1 MTGGGFRLAAKK
13 IQGKKKKQVGTK
25 DRIIELNK
33 AFVPKSK
40 HTF

>member
-1 MTGGGFRLAAKK
+1 MGFPIGSQENPRE
-13 IQGKKKKQVGTK
+13 KKKQVGTK